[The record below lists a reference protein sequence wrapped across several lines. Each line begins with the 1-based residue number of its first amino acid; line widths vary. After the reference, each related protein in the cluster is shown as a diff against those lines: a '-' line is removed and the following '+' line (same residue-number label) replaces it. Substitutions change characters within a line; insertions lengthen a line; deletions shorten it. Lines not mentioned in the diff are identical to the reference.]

1 MVSTGGG
8 GFDLP
13 MGGAGGPLAIVA
25 IAIALL
31 VLLWFV
37 KEQLS

>member
-13 MGGAGGPLAIVA
+13 MGGSPLAILVIVVA
-25 IAIALL
+25 
-31 VLLWFV
+31 VLAVLWFL
-37 KEQLS
+37 KERF